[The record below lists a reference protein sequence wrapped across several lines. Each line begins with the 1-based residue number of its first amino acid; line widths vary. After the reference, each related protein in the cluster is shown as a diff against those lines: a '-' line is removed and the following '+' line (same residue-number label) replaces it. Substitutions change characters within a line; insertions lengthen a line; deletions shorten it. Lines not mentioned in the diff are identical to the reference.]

1 MLATLTNIGDFAK
14 ITQTK
19 PLHYVTK
26 ILNWVDDIQGL
37 GTVKKEFRWG
47 VTNLVRASWMD
58 LTVENLQKII
68 LNPENDL
75 FVDFRFT
82 LIAGGPVTINDAYI
96 DYQQAAEAD
105 DKFLGY
111 RPPMLVSEKGNI
123 SNLTKIENFTFKPY
137 QVNPAVVLYKE
148 LAYTINKL
156 FGHDVLY
163 ARAIPMAI
171 GRDVVLHEWTL
182 SDVDE
187 PCCVK
192 VVVPNNEFP
201 DNKVEYNPMGM
212 DFEFPFEVQI
222 VKDYFEEMFGIG
234 AAPQKRD
241 ILYFPLTNRIYEVE
255 SSYLWKDIMQQ
266 NVYWKVSLIKYQPK
280 SNRYEPQDL
289 REYLADISTGFAE
302 EFNEDVHEQEIKA
315 TKPQQYDPKLGSRDY
330 DPIRLNVNNDL
341 NISQTMFKNYNV
353 TLSES
358 QYDLRSIFDV
368 KTQNVAV
375 TYRADVEF
383 PADEDRLLM
392 GWFKE
397 IKPKVTIPKDN
408 IKGQLAK
415 GSAVNGITPLSF
427 IITPKRNYKE
437 GDLIKISRFNGLSL
451 YGNFI
456 ATTPVTGGFVI
467 TIGVK
472 TEIVTFLDTYYPGWA
487 SSSITSGY
495 IAEQAFETVLM
506 NGWDSVS
513 ETGWKLS
520 MYASRYFV
528 FKSTADDMLFIL
540 PNNLVEESWYGFAF
554 NVSNFYQQVSL
565 NVWERKWKEGDLTP
579 ALTTNLENIYS
590 NSQIIVAADRTAS
603 TGQIKY
609 NLLASNLVYTNI
621 RLFKQIETDLNKQI
635 IMLNQAIVQDS
646 QYAIIIDNALPR
658 LNLPWIGKTK

>member
-26 ILNWVDDIQGL
+26 ILNWIDDIQGL

-68 LNPENDL
+68 LNPQNDL

-96 DYQQAAEAD
+96 EYQQSAEAE
-105 DKFLGY
+105 DKFIGY

-148 LAYTINKL
+148 LAYTINKM

-187 PCCVK
+187 PCCIK

-280 SNRYEPQDL
+280 SNRYETQDL
-289 REYLADISTGFAE
+289 REYLADISTSFQE
-302 EFNEDVHEQEIKA
+302 EFGEDVDQQEIKT
-315 TKPQQYDPKLGSRDY
+315 TKPQQYDPKIGSRDY
-330 DPIRLNVNNDL
+330 DPIRLSINDDL

-353 TLSES
+353 TISES
-358 QYDLRSIFDV
+358 QYDLRSIFEV
-368 KTQNVAV
+368 KKENVAV
-375 TYRADVEF
+375 TYRADSTFTAE
-383 PADEDRLLM
+383 EDRLLM

-397 IKPKVTIPKDN
+397 IKPKVTIPRDN

-415 GSAVNGITPLSF
+415 GTAANGITPLSF
-427 IITPKRNYKE
+427 IISPKRNYVE

-451 YGNFI
+451 YGSFI
-456 ATTPVTGGFVI
+456 ASTPVSGGFVI

-472 TEIVTFLDTYYPGWA
+472 TEIISFLDTYYSGWA

-495 IAEQAFETVLM
+495 IAEQTFETVML

-520 MYASRYFV
+520 LYASRYFV
-528 FKSTADDMLFIL
+528 FKSTVDDMIFIL
-540 PNNLVEESWYGFAF
+540 PNNLVEESWYSFAF
-554 NVSNFYQQVSL
+554 NVSNFYQQASL
-565 NVWERKWKEGDLTP
+565 NVWERKWKENDLTP

-590 NSQIIVAADRTAS
+590 NSQIIKAADRTAS

-609 NLLASNLVYTNI
+609 NLLAGNLVYTNI